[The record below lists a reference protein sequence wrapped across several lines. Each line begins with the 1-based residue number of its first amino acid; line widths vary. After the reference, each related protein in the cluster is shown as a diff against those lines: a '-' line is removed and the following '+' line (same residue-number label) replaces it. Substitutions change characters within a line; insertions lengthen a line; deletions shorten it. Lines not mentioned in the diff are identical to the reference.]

1 MDALSKFYKELS
13 SLAPSAEEL
22 TISQAREVVRK
33 INEFLYCSDPSNG
46 KTYALGNMYEYI
58 SDFHKYWEK
67 HHK

>member
-13 SLAPSAEEL
+13 SLAPSTEEL

-46 KTYALGNMYEYI
+46 KTYALGMNI
-58 SDFHKYWEK
+58 SQTFISIGRSITKRF
-67 HHK
+67 